1 MTDKKPVTT
10 AGLSQH
16 DLEMLR
22 EFYVCF
28 DRPAFKIKFEHES
41 NLDATMAALADTIAA
56 LSTGVKTLRGVI
68 PFGKPVEGKAYFE
81 SSKIRDAFDEIV
93 DILSG
98 ARILFAHAKEAGYF
112 FGQSPR
118 IAFHQDHQEEA
129 SRVALLIDEARNRAL
144 EIANQVYRS
153 LGYREFPYIRSHEYY
168 DGYKELQAL
177 KTKARRKKHLS
188 ILDVLE
194 IKPNFFGM
202 GINVNALLKA
212 LAEIIGRRKGKKGD
226 RRKIIK
232 EKGSSKNVK

>member
-1 MTDKKPVTT
+1 MTDKKATAA

-28 DRPAFKIKFEHES
+28 DRPAFKINFEHEA
-41 NLDATMAALADTIAA
+41 NLEDLMAALADTIAA

-98 ARILFAHAKEAGYF
+98 AQILYAHAKAAGYF
-112 FGQSPR
+112 YGQPPW

-129 SRVALLIDEARNRAL
+129 NRVALLIDEARNRAL
-144 EIANQVYRS
+144 EIANQVYRP
-153 LGYREFPYIRSHEYY
+153 LGYREFPYIRSPEYY
-168 DGYKELQAL
+168 HGYKELQAL
-177 KTKARRKKHLS
+177 KANARRKKHLS

-194 IKPNFFGM
+194 IKPNFCGM
-202 GINVNALLKA
+202 GINVNTLLKA
-212 LAEIIGRRKGKKGD
+212 LAEIIGRRKGKKVD
-226 RRKIIK
+226 
-232 EKGSSKNVK
+232 